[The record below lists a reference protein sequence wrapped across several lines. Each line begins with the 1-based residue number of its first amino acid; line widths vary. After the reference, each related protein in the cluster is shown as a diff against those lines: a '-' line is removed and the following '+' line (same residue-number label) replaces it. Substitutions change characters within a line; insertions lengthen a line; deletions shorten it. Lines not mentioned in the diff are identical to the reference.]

1 MVFYS
6 FDFGSMLS
14 DLLASVS
21 ATDLSSYSE
30 TPSVVVVGG
39 GKSAQELVIT
49 VFKEHIL

>member
-1 MVFYS
+1 MIFHS
-6 FDFGSMLS
+6 FDFGSRLS
-14 DLLASVS
+14 DLLASVPV
-21 ATDLSSYSE
+21 TDSSSDSE